1 MTVHQDDLIHLLNQT
16 VRWMNQKVNVALQPY
31 GLYHSQWSIL
41 YCVHKF
47 NTLTQKEIATYLSVE
62 APTITRTVKKLMDN
76 DWIIREKGQDKRANQ
91 IYLTEKTKAEIAQ
104 ISESITAVYDEV
116 LASLTGEQ
124 HKQLRDILLKLM
136 REVCCYKWM

>member
-16 VRWMNQKVNVALQPY
+16 VRWMNQKINVALQPY

-47 NTLTQKEIATYLSVE
+47 NTLTQKEIATYLNVE

-104 ISESITAVYDEV
+104 ISESITAVHDEV

-136 REVCCYKWM
+136 REV